1 MAFGAHGQRGATAL
15 RRVELNGELEL
26 ASATVHYT
34 EAGLV
39 TVMRASWKSAIW
51 NHAPV
56 SMPQYNAVP
65 NIEGHKKFLWS
76 AP

>member
-1 MAFGAHGQRGATAL
+1 MAFGARGLRGATAL
-15 RRVELNGELEL
+15 RSVELNGELEL
-26 ASATVHYT
+26 ASATVRYT
-34 EAGLV
+34 EANLV
-39 TVMRASWKSAIW
+39 TVKRARWKTAIW

-65 NIEGHKKFLWS
+65 NIEEHKNFLWS